1 MEYSRYIARK
11 RARFNTA
18 CGPVN
23 IPYGTVLKARDGFIL
38 ANTTNEQLLCYT
50 TGESAFEYFCQDD
63 DGQGKERGALLN
75 AILARL
81 QSKNERDNCQARWDK
96 VWGDALC
103 QRYRRP
109 EHEDHWIWSYDF
121 YNAPVVDLWHI
132 ARLVGAK
139 PKY

>member
-11 RARFNTA
+11 RARFNTEA
-18 CGPVN
+18 GPVN

-38 ANTTNEQLLCYT
+38 ANTPNERLLCYT
-50 TGESAFEYFCQDD
+50 TSEAAYAYFSQDD
-63 DGQGKERGALLN
+63 DGKGRERGALVA

-81 QSKNERDNCQARWDK
+81 RPRNEQDSCQARWDK

-109 EHEDHWIWSYDF
+109 DHEDHWIWSYDF
-121 YNAPVVDLWHI
+121 YNAPVTDLWHI